1 MVGTTPTSDVV
12 ALSDT
17 SGNKEVLRA
26 RKWQDADMEIRRA
39 MPVIKTE
46 RPAEARR
53 FYEGF
58 LGFRVAMDEDGMLM
72 LASTSTPSTQ
82 VIVAWFSDTAVD
94 PELLSVDV
102 SVEVADVDVAYALA
116 HDKNLEIVREL
127 RDEPW
132 GIRRFFVRDPAGQ
145 TINVASHI

>member
-1 MVGTTPTSDVV
+1 
-12 ALSDT
+12 
-17 SGNKEVLRA
+17 
-26 RKWQDADMEIRRA
+26 MEIRRA

-46 RPAEARR
+46 RPAEGRR

-58 LGFRVAMDEDGMLM
+58 LGFRVAMEEDGMLM
-72 LASTSTPSTQ
+72 LASTSTPTTQ
-82 VIVAWFSDTAVD
+82 VIVAWPSETAVD
-94 PELLSVDV
+94 PQLLSVDV
-102 SVEVADVDVAYALA
+102 SIEVADIDAAYALA
-116 HDKNLEIVREL
+116 RNSDLEIVREL